1 MENILTAKRFYSL
14 LPSEKYNIIKENI
27 YSLGE
32 NSIYVET
39 SLQTNRSLL
48 ESFHLMFSP
57 SEKTTPTVIKLE
69 FNIFLN
75 LCIYKI
81 QNSEFFSRGTI
92 YFDENLNI
100 ATNNIDEITRYG
112 KEFKNNFV
120 RNLVKEKI
128 NNDITRILK
137 YYQK

>member
-39 SLQTNRSLL
+39 SLQTNRSLM
-48 ESFHLMFSP
+48 ESLHLMFSP
-57 SEKTTPTVIKLE
+57 SEKTTPTRIKLE
-69 FNIFLN
+69 FNTFLN

-81 QNSEFFSRGTI
+81 QNSEFFSKGTI

-100 ATNNIDEITRYG
+100 ATNNIDEIKRHG

-128 NNDITRILK
+128 NNDITRILR